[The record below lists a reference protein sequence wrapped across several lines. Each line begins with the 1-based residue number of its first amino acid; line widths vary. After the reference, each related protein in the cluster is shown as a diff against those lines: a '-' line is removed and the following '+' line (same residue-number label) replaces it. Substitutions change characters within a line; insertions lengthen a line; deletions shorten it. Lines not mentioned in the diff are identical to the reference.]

1 MYPRWA
7 VGSRNSS
14 PLRLWS
20 DNPTSV
26 DLLGFGDI
34 AAPILEAIRRER
46 LDPVA
51 VGIFGDWGSGKTTV
65 LEILDEALRPVEDTI
80 VVYTR
85 PWEYD
90 PTLDARATLI
100 TEVLD
105 ALRTRAKKDET
116 LWDTTKEKFAGLASG
131 TFRVLGGRLADRLE
145 NVGDSRHFG
154 M

>member
-1 MYPRWA
+1 MGC
-7 VGSRNSS
+7 GSRDSS

-105 ALRTRAKKDET
+105 ALRTRAKKALVEGEPVE
-116 LWDTTKEKFAGLASG
+116 LMNELAYPIP
-131 TFRVLGGRLADRLE
+131 LAVIAEL
-145 NVGDSRHFG
+145 F
-154 M
+154 